1 MTTDIIFQK
10 IPTIALTMFTG
21 HISKAKKSF
30 EGQGNNQNRKK
41 VQITRRQKSQIICK
55 FFFWE
60 IFEIWKVLRLFK

>member
-41 VQITRRQKSQIICK
+41 VQITRRQKSQII
-55 FFFWE
+55 F
-60 IFEIWKVLRLFK
+60 